1 MSLLVKLKNF
11 LLGSALVSFA
21 AENAA
26 KTLEF
31 CIGQDI
37 VYEKM
42 TLNEHSMTLRLSL
55 PAAKKL
61 IKMLEESE
69 IEFESDFSGFPFFAE
84 KYKKRLGILAGAGV
98 IIFFAS
104 FSSSHVWDIRVS
116 GNKRV
121 SEAQVEEELAAA
133 GFYIGSRIGE
143 RDVDEIAGDVLLGS
157 PNIAWMSINMRGNVA
172 YVDIREKEQ
181 AERGDTLTKANI
193 VASADGIIEYAEV
206 MRGSLV
212 AFEGQS
218 VREGDLLISGVSE
231 SKNGEI
237 RIERALGKVYAIT
250 NRSFFIKIPLEY
262 EKKILSEP
270 LCTKK
275 TIKFFSKY
283 INIFR
288 KGGNLGSSCVKIEE
302 EDSFSVFGL
311 PALPISV
318 ISELS
323 SSYELRR
330 VRRSEKEA
338 SELAFFELEKLI
350 LSELS
355 DADLLK
361 KTVRTEIGEKEFLL
375 WCDVICSENIAKS
388 VPILEEGK

>member
-1 MSLLVKLKNF
+1 
-11 LLGSALVSFA
+11 
-21 AENAA
+21 
-26 KTLEF
+26 
-31 CIGQDI
+31 
-37 VYEKM
+37 EKM

-61 IKMLEESE
+61 IKMLEKSE

-121 SEAQVEEELAAA
+121 SEAQVEEELAEA

-288 KGGNLGSSCVKIEE
+288 KGGNLGASCVKIEE

-375 WCDVICSENIAKS
+375 WCDVICSENIARS